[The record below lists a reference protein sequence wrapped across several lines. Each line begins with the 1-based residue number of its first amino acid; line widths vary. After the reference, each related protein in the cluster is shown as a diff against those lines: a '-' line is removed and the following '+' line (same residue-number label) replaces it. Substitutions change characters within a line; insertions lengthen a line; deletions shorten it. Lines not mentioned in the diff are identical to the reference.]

1 MLIELSCDK
10 LAENEKPRA
19 TIRFKKGLNVV
30 LGDANGSNSIG
41 KTTFLMLIDFV
52 FGGNTY
58 VEKAVDVIEH
68 IGVHTVKFAF
78 EFGEDKYYF
87 SRSTNTNQIV
97 NICDASYTAQKEIP
111 LSDYCIFL
119 KNKYGMTQQD
129 LTFREAVTRYSR
141 IYQKDNTDERH
152 PLSLYPGE
160 SQEKSVLSLI
170 KLFNYN
176 NQISGIKKQIE
187 ECQEKVQ
194 LHRLAEKHDF
204 VPSIKNKKEYSAK
217 QKELEKLRIEQE
229 SFAVHDELQGRTTD
243 EINRI
248 MSLRRA
254 LQQLRAGRS
263 RIENI
268 LIRLNDNSNNRNIYF
283 ESDFSGLKYLFPDLN
298 LRSLEL
304 IEHFHTSITSILSEE
319 LVEEIQNRQAELNT
333 IMEQISRIESEL
345 HSFDVPSGISRKLL
359 DEYSNRQKSIESIQ
373 LQQKHYDGFQQLI
386 ADIKEYRKQYSEYM
400 SSIILKLQ
408 QEINE
413 TMTRINDYVYESTKK
428 SPILGL
434 NEKSYSFITPDD
446 TGTGTLYKSL
456 IVLDLSIFKLTNLPL
471 LIHDSVLFKNIADI
485 PLEHILELYTLS
497 EKQIFIALDK
507 ASSYSDKTA
516 KQLNDNAVLH
526 LSNQGKELF
535 GFSWGNITT

>member
-10 LAENEKPRA
+10 LVENTKPRSV
-19 TIRFKKGLNVV
+19 IRFKKGLNVV
-30 LGDANGSNSIG
+30 LGDADGSNSIG
-41 KTTFLMLIDFV
+41 KTTFLMLIDFAL
-52 FGGNTY
+52 GGNTY
-58 VEKAVDVIEH
+58 VEKAVDVMEH
-68 IGVHTVKFAF
+68 IGAHTVKFAF
-78 EFGEDKYYF
+78 EFEGDKYFF
-87 SRSTNTNQIV
+87 SRSTDTNQVI
-97 NICDASYTAQKEIP
+97 NMCDASYVAQKEIP
-111 LSDYCIFL
+111 LSDYCTFL
-119 KNKYGMTQQD
+119 KEKYGMTQSD

-141 IYQKDNTDERH
+141 IYQKDNIDERH
-152 PLSLYPGE
+152 PLSIYSGE

-170 KLFNYN
+170 KLFNFH

-187 ECQEKVQ
+187 ECQEKLQ

-204 VPSIKNKKEYSAK
+204 VPSIKNKKEYSEK

-229 SFAVHDELQGRTTD
+229 SFSVHDELQGRTTD

-248 MSLRRA
+248 MILRRS

-268 LIRLNDNSNNRNIYF
+268 LIRLNENANNQHTHF
-283 ESDFSGLKYLFPDLN
+283 ESDFSGLKYLFPELN
-298 LRSLEL
+298 LRPLEL

-319 LVEEIQNRQAELNT
+319 LVEEIQARQVELNT
-333 IMEQISRIESEL
+333 IMEEMSSIESEL

-373 LQQKHYDGFQQLI
+373 LQQKHYDSLQQLI
-386 ADIKEYRKQYSEYM
+386 ENIKEYRKQYSEYM

-408 QEINE
+408 QVINE
-413 TMTRINDYVYESTKK
+413 TMKEINDYVYESTKK

-434 NEKSYSFITPDD
+434 DEKKYTFITPDD

-456 IVLDLSIFKLTNLPL
+456 IVLDLAILKLTNLPL

-485 PLEHILELYTLS
+485 PLEHILELYALS

-516 KQLNDNAVLH
+516 KQLNENSVLH
-526 LSNQGKELF
+526 LSNYGKELF

>member
-10 LAENEKPRA
+10 LVENTKPRSV
-19 TIRFKKGLNVV
+19 IRFKKGLNVV
-30 LGDANGSNSIG
+30 LGDADGSNSIG
-41 KTTFLMLIDFV
+41 KTTFLMLIDFAL
-52 FGGNTY
+52 GGNTY
-58 VEKAVDVIEH
+58 VEKAVDVREH
-68 IGVHTVKFAF
+68 IGTHTVKFAF

-87 SRSTNTNQIV
+87 SRSTDTNQVI
-97 NICDASYTAQKEIP
+97 NICDASYAAQKEIP
-111 LSDYCIFL
+111 LSDYCTFL
-119 KNKYGMTQQD
+119 KEKYGMTQPD

-152 PLSLYPGE
+152 PLSIYSGE

-170 KLFNYN
+170 KLFNYY

-187 ECQEKVQ
+187 ECQEKIQ
-194 LHRLAEKHDF
+194 LHQLAEKHDF
-204 VPSIKNKKEYSAK
+204 VPSIKNKKEYSEK

-229 SFAVHDELQGRTTD
+229 SFSVYDELQGRTTD

-248 MSLRRA
+248 MILRRS
-254 LQQLRAGRS
+254 LQQLRTGKS

-268 LIRLNDNSNNRNIYF
+268 LIRLNENANNQHTHF
-283 ESDFSGLKYLFPDLN
+283 ESDFSGLKYLFPELN
-298 LRSLEL
+298 LRPLEL

-319 LVEEIQNRQAELNT
+319 LVEEIQARQTELNT
-333 IMEQISRIESEL
+333 IMEQMSSIESEL

-373 LQQKHYDGFQQLI
+373 LQQKHYDSLQQLV
-386 ADIKEYRKQYSEYM
+386 ANIKEYRKQYSEYM
-400 SSIILKLQ
+400 SSIILKIQ

-413 TMTRINDYVYESTKK
+413 AMKEINDYVYESTKK
-428 SPILGL
+428 SPILDLG
-434 NEKSYSFITPDD
+434 EKSYSFITPDD

-456 IVLDLSIFKLTNLPL
+456 IVLDLSILKLTNLPL

-485 PLEHILELYTLS
+485 PLEHILELYALS

-516 KQLNDNAVLH
+516 KQLNENAVLH
-526 LSNQGKELF
+526 LSNHGKELF